1 MGGDGISIESS
12 FIFPQYTL
20 ENGDVSQVLIENEN
34 DLTFLVDGENGMWEQ
49 DIRDVLFESRYTP
62 DVINEVLAAKFK
74 VGLATSNSSNSMLS
88 AESDESG
95 SKFVEGNA
103 SDILKERVK
112 NMRILS
118 FLSSLHL

>member
-1 MGGDGISIESS
+1 
-12 FIFPQYTL
+12 
-20 ENGDVSQVLIENEN
+20 
-34 DLTFLVDGENGMWEQ
+34 MWEQ